1 MSKPASEPMTQR
13 EPASEP
19 SAQCERASEPSKQG
33 EPSTR
38 RDLALDL
45 ADFITASPTPYHA
58 VAEAVRR
65 LRAAGF
71 TEQFETAPWPDGPGG
86 RYLVRDGTVLAW
98 FVPDPAPP
106 GTPMRIFAAH
116 TDSPTLKVKPRPDVG
131 AGGWRQVAVEVY
143 GGALWNS
150 WLDRDLG
157 LAGRLALFD
166 GSTVLVNVARPLLRV
181 PQLAIHLDRGVNDGL
196 KLDAQQHL
204 LPIWGLGVPVEG
216 DLLRFLAGEV
226 DIDPAE
232 IAAHDLV
239 VHDLTPPAL
248 LGEQEELLAA
258 PRLDNL
264 ASVHA
269 GITALL
275 TAAES
280 ASGVIPVFVGFDHEE
295 IGSGSATGAAGPL
308 LETVLTRLAGGF
320 DARGAAFAA
329 SRCLSV
335 DVTHAAHPNY
345 LGQHDPV
352 HRCVPNSGPALK
364 VNANQR
370 YATDAPGAA
379 AWARACRDAG
389 VPSQLFVGRNN
400 VPCGTTV
407 GPIVATRLGI
417 RTVDVGI
424 PVLSMHSAR
433 ELCGVQD
440 PGYLV
445 AAVTAFLTDP
455 VG

>member
-1 MSKPASEPMTQR
+1 MPQVNPPDTTA
-13 EPASEP
+13 
-19 SAQCERASEPSKQG
+19 
-33 EPSTR
+33 
-38 RDLALDL
+38 ALDL
-45 ADFITASPTPYHA
+45 AAFVAASPSPYHA

-65 LRAAGF
+65 LTAAGF
-71 TEQFETAPWPDGPGG
+71 TEQQEAGSWENGPGG
-86 RYLVRDGTVLAW
+86 RYLVRDGTLLAW
-98 FVPDPAPP
+98 FVPAGVEPGAPL
-106 GTPMRIFAAH
+106 RVFAAH
-116 TDSPTLKVKPRPDVG
+116 TDSPTLRVKPNPDSG
-131 AGGWRQVAVEVY
+131 AAGWRQVGVEIY

-166 GSTVLVNVARPLLRV
+166 GTTVPVDVARPLLRV
-181 PQLAIHLDRGVNDGL
+181 PQLAIHLDRQVNQGL
-196 KLDAQQHL
+196 TLDAQQHM
-204 LPIWGLGVPVEG
+204 LPIWGIGDVHEG
-216 DLLRFLAGEV
+216 DLLEFLAAEAGL
-226 DIDPAE
+226 AARE

-239 VHDLTPPAL
+239 TYDLTPPAT
-248 LGEQEELLAA
+248 LGRDDELLAA

-269 GITALL
+269 GLDALL
-275 TAAES
+275 R
-280 ASGVIPVFVGFDHEE
+280 ASREEISTIPVFVGFDHEE

-308 LETVLTRLAGGF
+308 LETVLTRLGGGF
-320 DARGAAFAA
+320 DARGAAFSR

-345 LGQHDPV
+345 LERHDPA
-352 HRCVPNSGPALK
+352 HRSIPNGGPSLK

-379 AWARACRDAG
+379 AWHRACRDAG
-389 VPSQLFVGRNN
+389 VPTQTFVGKNTM
-400 VPCGTTV
+400 PCGTTV

-433 ELCGVQD
+433 ELCGVRD
-440 PGYLV
+440 PAYL
-445 AAVTAFLTDP
+445 ASAGAAFLVDP
-455 VG
+455 I

>member
-1 MSKPASEPMTQR
+1 VQ
-13 EPASEP
+13 
-19 SAQCERASEPSKQG
+19 
-33 EPSTR
+33 
-38 RDLALDL
+38 DLAQDL
-45 ADFITASPTPYHA
+45 ADFVAVSPTPYHA
-58 VAEAVRR
+58 VAQAVAR

-71 TEQFETAPWPDGPGG
+71 TEQPETGRWPDTAGG
-86 RYLVRDGTVLAW
+86 RYLVRDGTLLAW
-98 FVPDPAPP
+98 WQGA
-106 GTPMRIFAAH
+106 GTGAPMRVFAAH
-116 TDSPTLKVKPRPDVG
+116 TDSPTLKVKPHPDTG

-157 LAGRLALFD
+157 LAGRLALYD
-166 GSTVLVNVARPLLRV
+166 GSCVLVDVARPLLRV
-181 PQLAIHLDRGVNDGL
+181 PQLAIHLDRQVNQGL
-196 KLDAQQHL
+196 TLDAQAHL
-204 LPIWGLGVPVEG
+204 LPIWGLGDPTEG
-216 DLLRFLAGEV
+216 ELIEFLA
-226 DIDPAE
+226 AE
-232 IAAHDLV
+232 AGVAADQVAAHDLV
-239 VHDLTPPAL
+239 VHDVTPPAR
-248 LGEQEELLAA
+248 LGREEELLAA

-275 TAAES
+275 DAAAREP
-280 ASGVIPVFVGFDHEE
+280 GLTPVFVGFDHEE
-295 IGSGSATGAAGPL
+295 IGSGTATGAAGPL

-345 LGQHDPV
+345 LGHHDPG
-352 HRCVPNSGPALK
+352 HRSLPNQGPALK

-379 AWARACRDAG
+379 AWYRACRDAD
-389 VPSQLFVGRNN
+389 VPTQVFVGKNT

-433 ELCGVQD
+433 ELCGVRD
-440 PGYLV
+440 PAHL
-445 AAVTAFLTDP
+445 AAAATAFLIDP
-455 VG
+455 A